1 MKNFKPRDDK
11 RGGFRRDRD
20 DKGSRSED
28 KQPFYGKSR
37 GGDRSTDREVRTFK
51 AVCSDCRKSCEV
63 PFKPSSDKPVFCRD
77 CFSAKRD
84 RETKEYKAS
93 LANGTPKMFGQSKSV
108 PQGEPTRTTF
118 VAPGVDESTK
128 EQIAV
133 LSSKLEKLTILVEKM
148 IEEKSVSVKKVTP
161 KVVVAKK
168 ASPKL
173 VVAKKVAV
181 KKVVVAKKA
190 VAVKKVVAKVA
201 SKKVA
206 TKKSK

>member
-118 VAPGVDESTK
+118 VASGVDESMK

-148 IEEKSVSVKKVTP
+148 IEEKSVSAKKETP
-161 KVVVAKK
+161 KVAVAKK
-168 ASPKL
+168 A
-173 VVAKKVAV
+173 AV

-190 VAVKKVVAKVA
+190 VAVKKAVAKVA